1 MARPLTE
8 LELKALTAA
17 SKNRMTKKDVF
28 ILTSRGLLEMSPEGE
43 LQLNKKAGNF
53 MKRIARAQAAE
64 EIRPIIWAAVEQ
76 VAQDAD
82 RMFRLDDVLKASGLN
97 KSEHRNNILEALR
110 FFRDGGLLT
119 TVKLS
124 NNNFQIFWQRTPESI
139 EQSEE

>member
-28 ILTSRGLLEMSPEGE
+28 ILTSRGLLEMREGE
-43 LQLNKKAGNF
+43 LQLNKKATNF
-53 MKRIARAQAAE
+53 MKRIAREAAAA

-124 NNNFQIFWQRTPESI
+124 DNNFQIFWQRTPESI
-139 EQSEE
+139 AQGEE

>member
-28 ILTSRGLLEMSPEGE
+28 ILTSRGLLELSPEGE

-53 MKRIARAQAAE
+53 MKRIAREAAAE

-124 NNNFQIFWQRTPESI
+124 DNNFQIFWQRTPESI
-139 EQSEE
+139 AQGEE

>member
-28 ILTSRGLLEMSPEGE
+28 ILTSRGLLELSPEGE

-53 MKRIARAQAAE
+53 MKRIAREAAAE

-97 KSEHRNNILEALR
+97 KSENRQLILDSLR
-110 FFRDGGLLT
+110 AFREEGLT
-119 TVKLS
+119 ETVKFS
-124 NNNFQIFWQRTPESI
+124 DNNFQIFWKVTPEFLEFI
-139 EQSEE
+139 QE

>member
-8 LELKALTAA
+8 LELKALNAA

-28 ILTSRGLLEMSPEGE
+28 ILTSRGLLEMTEGE
-43 LQLNKKAGNF
+43 LQLNKKARNF
-53 MKRIARAQAAE
+53 MKRIARAKAAE

-82 RMFRLDDVLKASGLN
+82 RLFRLDDVLKASGLN

-110 FFRDGGLLT
+110 FFRDGGLLQ

-124 NNNFQIFWQRTPESI
+124 DNNFQIFWQRTPESI
-139 EQSEE
+139 AQGEE

>member
-28 ILTSRGLLEMSPEGE
+28 ILTSRGLLEMREGE

-53 MKRIARAQAAE
+53 MKRIAREAAAA

-110 FFRDGGLLT
+110 YFRDGGLLQ

-124 NNNFQIFWQRTPESI
+124 DNNFQIFWQRTPESI
-139 EQSEE
+139 AQGEE